1 MDNYYTKY
9 VKYKNK
15 YIELKRGLVGGV
27 LGTEPCP
34 STIGFYGITFG
45 SIWYYLREYNCKYP
59 LLLQKI
65 PDKVDAIIYEDFQRT
80 NRENKQNLLTVQD
93 LRSREFPALFLKNK
107 GFPLG
112 VLYKA
117 EFTLQQLKDA
127 GFSVSEFK
135 KAGFTLQQ
143 LKVAGFP
150 LQQLKTEFNIH
161 ELKEAGFTLQE
172 LKQAEFNLRY
182 LNVHFTL
189 HEIKDAGISAKELKD
204 AGFSAKELKDAGFT
218 LEDLIRSQFT
228 YDDLWR
234 NRITINYIDRYDTN
248 FKNIIERLDNSQKIT
263 KILNENKGEN
273 LLNLELSI
281 IELKKAGITAKE
293 LKEDGADPRELIDAG
308 FTLQELIDA
317 FNEKDDVDKFKKDG
331 FSAKEL
337 IDAGFTLQFLYSGS
351 TIPNRGYNL
360 DDLVKIVRYKYQG
373 GHEEILKNAGV
384 PIELIKIYYPSYKY
398 LESE

>member
-45 SIWYYLREYNCKYP
+45 SIWYYLREYNCTYP

-65 PDKVDAIIYEDFQRT
+65 PDKVDAITYDDFQRT

-107 GFPLG
+107 KFPLG
-112 VLYKA
+112 VLY
-117 EFTLQQLKDA
+117 
-127 GFSVSEFK
+127 

-143 LKVAGFP
+143 LKDAGFP

-189 HEIKDAGISAKELKD
+189 HEIKDAGISAKELKE
-204 AGFSAKELKDAGFT
+204 AGFSAKELKEAGFT

-234 NRITINYIDRYDTN
+234 NRITINYIDSDDTN
-248 FKNIIERLDNSQKIT
+248 FKNIIERLDNPQKIT

-293 LKEDGADPRELIDAG
+293 LKEEGADPRELIDAG

-373 GHEEILKNAGV
+373 GREEILKNAGV
-384 PIELIKIYYPSYKY
+384 PIELIKIYYPSYEY
-398 LESE
+398 LKSE